1 MQVRDLITHGSAGGA
16 AATALGTGHVG
27 HGSASSPDACAS
39 NVRSRQG
46 RFSAASQQTPHNAR
60 LLVTAALAD
69 WRLYPVLDD
78 AVLCADELVIN
89 AVRHA
94 SCARHGTAQDRL
106 VSLSL
111 RLRGWWALVLEVAD
125 DDPCL
130 PRRSAGDGEE
140 FAVSG
145 RGLAIV
151 DALADQLWWAR
162 SAGGG
167 KFVLARFDLAR
178 YDLPSGWQG
187 PP

>member
-1 MQVRDLITHGSAGGA
+1 MICLTQGPGP
-16 AATALGTGHVG
+16 TAVTNGRARPG
-27 HGSASSPDACAS
+27 DWFS
-39 NVRSRQG
+39 NVICRSG
-46 RFSAASQQTPHNAR
+46 RFPADSERTPHNAR

-69 WRLYPVLDD
+69 WGLYPVLDD
-78 AVLCADELVIN
+78 AVMCANELVIN

-94 SCARHGTAQDRL
+94 SCVRHGAAPDRL

-130 PRRSAGDGEE
+130 PRRSVGDGAEL
-140 FAVSG
+140 AVSG

-151 DALADQLWWAR
+151 DGLADQLWWAR
-162 SAGGG
+162 SSVGG

-178 YDLPSGWQG
+178 YSLPAGWRG